1 MLGSDSLIGR
11 TFSHCR
17 ILESLG
23 NGGMVVVY
31 KAKDTRM
38 HRFVAIT
45 FLPEDL
51 ANNPSTLERFHR
63 EATAASAAGGLPD
76 LRGSR
81 LGRRRREKSA
91 RLPKSSASTS

>member
-11 TFSHCR
+11 TFSHYR

-23 NGGMVVVY
+23 NGGMGVVY

-76 LRGSR
+76 LRD
-81 LGRRRREKSA
+81 LGRRADFSLLRRPSRE
-91 RLPKSSASTS
+91 PSASTS